1 MGRHRILRM
10 WLSPDQMNSLLY
22 WENPRDSGIAFGP
35 VLVCLLAVRYI
46 SLISVIGNLA
56 LALVTATLSFR
67 IYKSVL
73 AAVNKSQEGHPFRQL
88 LEVDVTVP
96 NDKLSQIINSIVS
109 RINSSLSKLKDIF
122 LVRDVL
128 ESVKFGVGMYLL
140 SYIGALFNGL
150 TVVTLAWGGMF
161 SAPRVYRDNQAQ
173 IDDAILPLKAKMDEL
188 QAKLM
193 AAVPASISGK
203 KEELEECAHQH
214 ASQYTVERVLI

>member
-1 MGRHRILRM
+1 MGVGGATCPILHIIRM
-10 WLSPDQMNSLLY
+10 WLNPDQMNSLLY
-22 WENPRDSGIAFGP
+22 WDNPRDSGIAFGP

-46 SLISVIGNLA
+46 SLISVVGNLA

-128 ESVKFGVGMYLL
+128 ESVKFAVGMDLL

-150 TVVTLAWGGMF
+150 TVVTLAWVGMF

-203 KEELEECAHQH
+203 KEE
-214 ASQYTVERVLI
+214 